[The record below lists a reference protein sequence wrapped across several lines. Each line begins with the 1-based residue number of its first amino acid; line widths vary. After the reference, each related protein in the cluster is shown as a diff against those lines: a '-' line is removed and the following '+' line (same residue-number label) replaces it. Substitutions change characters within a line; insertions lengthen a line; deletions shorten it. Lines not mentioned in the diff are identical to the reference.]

1 MVEVVFD
8 YKQIKTVIQANL
20 NDSFKIII
28 NKFINK
34 THLNLNEIYFLS
46 NGKNLKNDDKIETIM
61 SESDKKD
68 KRMRI
73 LVYSINS
80 TINLGNTNIIKS
92 NDIICPTCTESCKY
106 EIKDYKIKLY
116 ECKKWTYNK

>member
-20 NDSFKIII
+20 NDLFNIIV

-68 KRMRI
+68 KSMRI

-92 NDIICPTCTESCKY
+92 NDMNQSTSIFL
-106 EIKDYKIKLY
+106 KIASLI
-116 ECKKWTYNK
+116 E